1 MKAKK
6 AKKAPCV
13 LSAVQLEMVSHA
25 FKQGAYLIDHKNI
38 KWAFSRHALERMIE
52 RSGAQSWDDVKPHV
66 EEVANAFAKAMKSGM
81 VGWDGGRRAI
91 HGKWDFRLDLYR
103 DTIAT
108 IINTDI

>member
-1 MKAKK
+1 MRSMNGKK
-6 AKKAPCV
+6 PAHV
-13 LSAVQLEMVSHA
+13 LNAVQMEMVNNA
-25 FKQGAYLIDHKNI
+25 FKQGAYLLDHKSI

-81 VGWDGGRRAI
+81 VGWDGGRRAV

-103 DTIAT
+103 NTIAT